1 MRGEAGEV
9 DELVGEIGEVD
20 ELIREIE
27 SRVLCLSDFL
37 AFSRLALVLGL
48 ALGLGLEPT
57 LTLTLTLTLPVTL
70 TLPLTLTRSIA
81 AAVGPAGRRGF
92 GPATCCCSARGTPAA
107 RA

>member
-37 AFSRLALVLGL
+37 AFSRLALEVGV
-48 ALGLGLEPT
+48 GVE
-57 LTLTLTLTLPVTL
+57 LTLTLTRP
-70 TLPLTLTRSIA
+70 
-81 AAVGPAGRRGF
+81 
-92 GPATCCCSARGTPAA
+92 
-107 RA
+107 